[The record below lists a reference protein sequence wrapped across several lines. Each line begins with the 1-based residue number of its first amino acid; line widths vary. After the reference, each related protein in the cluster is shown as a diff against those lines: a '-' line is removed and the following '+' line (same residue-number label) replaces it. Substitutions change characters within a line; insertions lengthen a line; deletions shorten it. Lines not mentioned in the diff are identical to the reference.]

1 MLLPLTLNELEKELL
16 QCTMRACHEY
26 VRLTVVYMGNRIRVL
41 SRASL
46 DYVNLRYVAQQTLTM
61 EASLNT
67 HGVLTVGDTENYV
80 SFRWVSDNLLI
91 HTDPYICCVCVCVCT
106 HKI

>member
-1 MLLPLTLNELEKELL
+1 
-16 QCTMRACHEY
+16 
-26 VRLTVVYMGNRIRVL
+26 MGNRIRVL

-46 DYVNLRYVAQQTLTM
+46 DYVNLRFVAQQTLTM

-80 SFRWVSDNLLI
+80 SFRWVSDNPLI
-91 HTDPYICCVCVCVCT
+91 HTDPYIGRVCVCVCVYT
-106 HKI
+106 